1 MQANSVYDLC
11 RVIVDQADALKENL
25 SRFDTALESMDDD
38 GVATANRNIEVLTSV
53 MECLCGEV
61 ADTLDPEAGQ
71 RDIDYGE
78 DELPW

>member
-11 RVIVDQADALKENL
+11 RVIVEQADALKDNL

>member
-11 RVIVDQADALKENL
+11 RVIVEQADALKDNL
-25 SRFDTALESMDDD
+25 SRFDTALESLDDD

>member
-1 MQANSVYDLC
+1 MQASSVYDLC
-11 RVIVDQADALKENL
+11 RVIVDQADALKDNL

-38 GVATANRNIEVLTSV
+38 GVANANRNIEVLTSV
-53 MECLCGEV
+53 MGCLCGEV

>member
-11 RVIVDQADALKENL
+11 RVIVEQADALKDNL
-25 SRFDTALESMDDD
+25 SRFDAALETMDDD

>member
-1 MQANSVYDLC
+1 MQNLSVYELC
-11 RVIVDQADALKENL
+11 RVIVDQADALKDNLTRFDEALENL
-25 SRFDTALESMDDD
+25 DTD
-38 GVATANRNIEVLTSV
+38 GIASANRNIEVLASA

-61 ADTLDPEAGQ
+61 ADTFDPTANE

>member
-11 RVIVDQADALKENL
+11 RIICEQADALKDNL
-25 SRFDTALESMDDD
+25 SRFDTALESLDDD
-38 GVATANRNIEVLTSV
+38 GVATANRNIEVLTCV
-53 MECLCGEV
+53 MESLCGEV

>member
-1 MQANSVYDLC
+1 MNCNSVYDLC
-11 RVIVDQADALKENL
+11 RIIVEQADALKDNL
-25 SRFDTALESMDDD
+25 SRFDTAIENMDDD
-38 GVATANRNIEVLTSV
+38 GVANANRNMEILTSV

>member
-11 RVIVDQADALKENL
+11 RVIVDQADALKDNL

-38 GVATANRNIEVLTSV
+38 GVATANRNIELLACA

-71 RDIDYGE
+71 RDIEYGE

>member
-1 MQANSVYDLC
+1 MQNLSVYDLC
-11 RVIVDQADALKENL
+11 RVIVDQADALKDNL
-25 SRFDTALESMDDD
+25 SRFDEALETLDTD
-38 GVATANRNIEVLTSV
+38 GIATANRNIEVLASA

-61 ADTLDPEAGQ
+61 ADTFDPTANE

>member
-1 MQANSVYDLC
+1 MQSASVYDLC
-11 RVIVDQADALKENL
+11 RVICEQADALKDNL

-38 GVATANRNIEVLTSV
+38 GVANANRNIEILATA

-71 RDIDYGE
+71 RDIEYGE

>member
-1 MQANSVYDLC
+1 MNCNSVYDLC
-11 RVIVDQADALKENL
+11 RLICEQADALKENL
-25 SRFDTALESMDDD
+25 SRFDTAIENMDDN
-38 GVATANRNIEVLTSV
+38 GVANANRNMEILTSV